1 MHGLYAR
8 MRCACCPLPDHISRI
23 EAARDSGRG
32 GAEAEECK
40 DWGAR
45 REGLLQ
51 ERQRTHSDTAL
62 EARRRSSRHE
72 GQVQGS
78 SALTQSS
85 RYKAPQHGDKAHRH
99 KGRVQGSSAKAG
111 SEIFGCEVSDATA
124 RSPRAVFCRENPRIH
139 LFSTAVSSRTINC
152 FRRCMYSLDGDED
165 SKAVY

>member
-1 MHGLYAR
+1 MQGGMIRIARMHGLYAR

-99 KGRVQGSSAKAG
+99 KGRVQGSSALRQSSRYKAPQHGDEAHRHKGRVQG
-111 SEIFGCEVSDATA
+111 SSARAQRPTSTA
-124 RSPRAVFCRENPRIH
+124 RSRHEGLRKR
-139 LFSTAVSSRTINC
+139 S
-152 FRRCMYSLDGDED
+152 
-165 SKAVY
+165 